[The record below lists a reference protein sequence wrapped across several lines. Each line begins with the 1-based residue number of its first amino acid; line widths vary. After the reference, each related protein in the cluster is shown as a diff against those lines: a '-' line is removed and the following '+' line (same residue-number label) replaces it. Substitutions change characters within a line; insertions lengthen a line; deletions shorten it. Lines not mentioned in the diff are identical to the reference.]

1 MIKKA
6 VIGDAREIQLLIK
19 HYADKGAMLF
29 RPISEVYENIR
40 DFTVYKK
47 EGKVIGAVS
56 LHISLANLAEVRS
69 LAVDPEYLKNGIGTK
84 LVEAALEE
92 AKGFGITDIFTLTYV
107 PDFFSKL
114 GFKEVNKDMFPHKVW
129 VDCVKCPKFPECN
142 ETAMLKKL

>member
-19 HYADKGAMLF
+19 HYADKEAMLF
-29 RPISEVYENIR
+29 RPISEIYENIR

-47 EGKVIGAVS
+47 EGKVVGTVS
-56 LHISLANLAEVRS
+56 LHISLADLAEVRS
-69 LAVDPEYLKNGIGTK
+69 LAVEPEYLKHGIGTK

-92 AKGFGITDIFTLTYV
+92 AKGFGITDVFTLTYV

-114 GFKEVNKDMFPHKVW
+114 GFKEVKKEMFPHKVW
-129 VDCVKCPKFPECN
+129 IDCVKCPKFPECN
-142 ETAMLKKL
+142 ETAMLRKI

>member
-6 VIGDAREIQLLIK
+6 VIGDAKEIQLLIK
-19 HYADKGAMLF
+19 HYADKEAMLF
-29 RPISEVYENIR
+29 RPISEIYENIR
-40 DFTVYKK
+40 DFTVYK
-47 EGKVIGAVS
+47 EGERVIGAVS
-56 LHISLANLAEVRS
+56 LHISLAELAEVRS
-69 LAVDPEYLKNGIGTK
+69 LAVEPEYLKRGIGTK